1 MISDSPAAPAT
12 ARPTVDSPV
21 DVADTSDI
29 RVVLFDLDGTLVD
42 PAGAIT
48 LGVVHALG
56 VHGIEIPDQEV
67 LDSFVGP
74 PLATSLASLPGVTEA
89 LIPSIVEEYRQRYLA
104 EGMQASRVYPG
115 IEELLRTL
123 NAAGVVCA
131 VATSK
136 PTGLAER
143 LLSIQGIREHF
154 AAVQGS
160 PEDESVP
167 HDGKGPILGAALEA
181 IGLDPAAG
189 PLSETAPDARV
200 IMVGDR
206 IFDVDGAAA
215 HGLRCIGVRWGYAPA
230 GELEEAGAYPIVS
243 TTERLEDALISAG
256 ILSPAKQLAY
266 APGDVR
272 FVTPRGRQTLD

>member
-1 MISDSPAAPAT
+1 MISDSPTASATRPAST
-12 ARPTVDSPV
+12 DGSP
-21 DVADTSDI
+21 ADATGI
-29 RVVLFDLDGTLVD
+29 RAVLFDLDGTLVD

-48 LGVVHALG
+48 LGIVHALN

-89 LIPSIVEEYRQRYLA
+89 MIPSIVEEYRQRYLA

-115 IEELLRTL
+115 IEDLLRTL

-154 AAVQGS
+154 AAVAGS
-160 PEDESVP
+160 PEDESIP
-167 HDGKGPILGAALEA
+167 HAGKGPILGAALEA
-181 IGLDPAAG
+181 IGLNPAEGAIA
-189 PLSETAPDARV
+189 ETSPDAKV
-200 IMVGDR
+200 VMVGDR

-215 HGLRCIGVRWGYAPA
+215 HGLSCIGVRWGYAPA
-230 GELEEAGAYPIVS
+230 GELEEAGAAPIVS
-243 TTERLEDALISAG
+243 TADELEQALLTAG
-256 ILSPAKQLAY
+256 ILTQPSPINAH
-266 APGDVR
+266 
-272 FVTPRGRQTLD
+272 